1 MLLLGLPIEAER
13 PLGGTGYTRASD
25 SGEGETAI
33 ARARDPGTHRIWR
46 PDVSRH
52 GDNLGWKRIL
62 GMEI

>member
-1 MLLLGLPIEAER
+1 MLFLELPIEAER

-33 ARARDPGTHRIWR
+33 PRARDPGTEKW
-46 PDVSRH
+46 PVVSLH
-52 GDNLGWKRIL
+52 ADYLGWKRIL